1 MCCIKFP
8 AYRIFLDA
16 PPQRQSFRSN
26 VIRSSARSTQASRI
40 ACCGA
45 CDYLEC
51 HDTDGFRRYRPVPRA
66 DRADLAVVR
75 DGDRRF
81 ADNRVDTA
89 AHATPGLSA
98 ARHRRWVAARLAN
111 AANRRAAG
119 MNMLSSLGPYAPF
132 IVTSYGLVTVVVL
145 ILIVWVAVDYRRQK
159 RRLRDLEA
167 SGVIRRSGRGATE
180 IS

>member
-8 AYRIFLDA
+8 AYRIFPDA

-26 VIRSSARSTQASRI
+26 VIREFCEINPGKPHCRD
-40 ACCGA
+40 GV
-45 CDYLEC
+45 CDNQEC
-51 HDTDGFRRYRPVPRA
+51 HDTDGFRRSRQVPRA
-66 DRADLAVVR
+66 GWADLAVVR
-75 DGDRRF
+75 GHDRRF
-81 ADNRVDTA
+81 ADHRVETGG
-89 AHATPGLSA
+89 HARRLSA
-98 ARHRRWVAARLAN
+98 ARHRPGVAARLAN
-111 AANRRAAG
+111 AASRRAAG

>member
-1 MCCIKFP
+1 
-8 AYRIFLDA
+8 
-16 PPQRQSFRSN
+16 
-26 VIRSSARSTQASRI
+26 VIREFCEINPGKPHCRDGVR
-40 ACCGA
+40 
-45 CDYLEC
+45 DYQEC
-51 HDTDGFRRYRPVPRA
+51 HDTDGFRRYRQVPRA
-66 DRADLAVVR
+66 DRADPAVVR
-75 DGDRRF
+75 GGDRRF
-81 ADNRVDTA
+81 TDNRVDTA
-89 AHATPGLSA
+89 AHAAPGLSA
-98 ARHRRWVAARLAN
+98 ARHRRWVAARL
-111 AANRRAAG
+111 ANRRAAG